1 MASKKIK
8 LELRPE
14 HALQYASI
22 LHALTEGG
30 PEHPVFQAMFEDLR
44 DKLMEACTDQLTAEE
59 AQFYT
64 KR

>member
-1 MASKKIK
+1 MSKKIK

-22 LHALTEGG
+22 LTALISDG
-30 PEHPVFQAMFEDLR
+30 PQHPVFQGMFEDLK
-44 DKLMEACTDQLTAEE
+44 DKIIEACTDQLTTEE
-59 AQFYT
+59 AERYT